1 MDDATR
7 MYLLPKR
14 VQPLGVPY
22 TVDKAKV
29 LGMTKEL
36 LDKPMTGSMQAAFDV
51 YLAECMTY
59 LMHKEYEAV
68 EKVQP
73 SQLIEHDKILF
84 PVKKNLDFFVK
95 RKKYKVNLNARL
107 YAEKN
112 VPTGQMRSE
121 T

>member
-29 LGMTKEL
+29 LGLTKEL
-36 LDKPMTGSMQAAFDV
+36 LDKPNTGSIQAAFDA
-51 YLAECMTY
+51 YIAECMTY

-68 EKVQP
+68 GKVQP

-95 RKKYKVNLNARL
+95 RKISKVNLNARL

-112 VPTGQMRSE
+112 LPPGQMRSE
-121 T
+121 A